1 MFSSRLSNV
10 WSVNQSP
17 LLGFLVKYFTTAN
30 FKQPQDITNAGLED
44 MCNSALCDGGSDTSK
59 HLQEHGP

>member
-1 MFSSRLSNV
+1 MG
-10 WSVNQSP
+10 SVNESP

-44 MCNSALCDGGSDTSK
+44 TCNSALCDGGSDTSK
-59 HLQEHGP
+59 HPQEHGP